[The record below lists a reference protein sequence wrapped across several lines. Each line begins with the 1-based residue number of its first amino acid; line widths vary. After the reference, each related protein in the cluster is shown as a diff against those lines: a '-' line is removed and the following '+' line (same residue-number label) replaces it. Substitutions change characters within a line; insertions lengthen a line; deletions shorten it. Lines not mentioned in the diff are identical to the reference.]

1 MSVENLPKKI
11 AIFPLSNA
19 VLFPKTILP
28 LNIFEERYIQLINDC
43 MKGQRLFGMTQ
54 PKSKSFSK
62 PEIYEVGCLGK
73 IVSFNETND
82 KRFLI
87 TLSGITRFRIIEEL
101 TTDKMYR
108 EFNVNYSDFNE
119 DIDAYKN
126 NIQEGDIKNLLNK
139 IKFFLEKKNYV
150 IEFKELK
157 KLNYYQLINTL
168 CVISPFSLEE
178 KQKLVETI
186 TIKERLKVLEEIT
199 NFNLFD
205 GFESKTVQ

>member
-19 VLFPKTILP
+19 VLLPKTILP

-119 DIDAYKN
+119 DIDANKN

>member
-1 MSVENLPKKI
+1 MTNILPEKI

-19 VLFPKTILP
+19 IFFPKTILP
-28 LNIFEERYIQLINDC
+28 LNIFEDRYIQLVNDC
-43 MKGQRLFGMTQ
+43 MKGERMFGMVQ
-54 PKSKSFSK
+54 PKNRKSKI
-62 PEIYEVGCLGK
+62 PEVYEVGCLGK

-119 DIDAYKN
+119 DIDANKN

>member
-119 DIDAYKN
+119 DIDANKN

-139 IKFFLEKKNYV
+139 IKFFFKKKNYV

>member
-1 MSVENLPKKI
+1 M
-11 AIFPLSNA
+11 
-19 VLFPKTILP
+19 
-28 LNIFEERYIQLINDC
+28 R
-43 MKGQRLFGMTQ
+43 R
-54 PKSKSFSK
+54 
-62 PEIYEVGCLGK
+62 
-73 IVSFNETND
+73 NETND
-82 KRFLI
+82 KRFHI

-119 DIDAYKN
+119 DIDANKN

>member
-1 MSVENLPKKI
+1 M
-11 AIFPLSNA
+11 
-19 VLFPKTILP
+19 
-28 LNIFEERYIQLINDC
+28 
-43 MKGQRLFGMTQ
+43 
-54 PKSKSFSK
+54 
-62 PEIYEVGCLGK
+62 
-73 IVSFNETND
+73 D
-82 KRFLI
+82 KLYR
-87 TLSGITRFRIIEEL
+87 IEEL

-119 DIDAYKN
+119 DIDANKN

-139 IKFFLEKKNYV
+139 IKFFLEKKNYL

>member
-43 MKGQRLFGMTQ
+43 MKGQRLFGMVQ
-54 PKSKSFSK
+54 

-119 DIDAYKN
+119 DIDANKN

>member
-1 MSVENLPKKI
+1 
-11 AIFPLSNA
+11 
-19 VLFPKTILP
+19 
-28 LNIFEERYIQLINDC
+28 
-43 MKGQRLFGMTQ
+43 MTQ

-119 DIDAYKN
+119 DIDANKN

>member
-19 VLFPKTILP
+19 VLFPKTLLP

-119 DIDAYKN
+119 DIDANKN

>member
-1 MSVENLPKKI
+1 
-11 AIFPLSNA
+11 
-19 VLFPKTILP
+19 
-28 LNIFEERYIQLINDC
+28 
-43 MKGQRLFGMTQ
+43 
-54 PKSKSFSK
+54 
-62 PEIYEVGCLGK
+62 
-73 IVSFNETND
+73 
-82 KRFLI
+82 
-87 TLSGITRFRIIEEL
+87 
-101 TTDKMYR
+101 MYR

-119 DIDAYKN
+119 DIDANKN

>member
-1 MSVENLPKKI
+1 MKIENLPSII
-11 AIFPLSNA
+11 AVFPLSNA
-19 VLFPKTILP
+19 VFFPKTILP

-119 DIDAYKN
+119 DIDANKN

>member
-119 DIDAYKN
+119 DIDANKN